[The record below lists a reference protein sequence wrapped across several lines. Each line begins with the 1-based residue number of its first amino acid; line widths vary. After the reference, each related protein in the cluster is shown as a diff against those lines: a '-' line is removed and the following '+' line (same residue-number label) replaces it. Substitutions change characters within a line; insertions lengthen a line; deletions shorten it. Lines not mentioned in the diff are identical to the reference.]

1 MYGQGE
7 AGADVVE
14 NLTYTVS
21 DGIATV
27 NYNGQQIKTTKI
39 ENDTFKASLDGTE
52 ENTATFT
59 TKANPA
65 PADPETPVKPAD
77 PEKPTEPTD
86 PEKPAEPTDP
96 ETPVENPFA
105 GKTFYGTGYGSS
117 YDICKLDFTSD
128 LKATLTYYGLGEAG
142 DDLVFNSTYT
152 VSDGIATLDYQG
164 DKVTTTKIEND
175 TFKVSKDGTEENTI
189 SFTTKANP
197 APAEPETPV
206 EPTDPEKPVE
216 NPFAGKTFYGKF
228 IGYPYPYDVC
238 KLNFTS
244 DSEVTLTLYGEVVGG
259 NRVEN
264 LTYTVSDGIATLDNQ
279 GQKITTTK
287 IENDTFKLS
296 YGTEAPEISFTT
308 EANPAPVEPETPVE
322 PTDPEIPVENLF
334 AGKTFYGTV
343 DGYPY
348 DVCKLDFTS
357 DSEVTLTL
365 YGQGEAG
372 ADLVENYTYKVFDG
386 IAIVDYKG
394 QKLITTKIE
403 NDTFKASL
411 DGTEEN
417 TASFTTNANP
427 APVLDEAGITGGFTG
442 WSPEPL
448 TKVDNTTYTYDFT
461 ATVETIQFVVQKTLG
476 SWDDGRWGGSTV
488 AAPEASEENV
498 GQSSLSVSLNYSN
511 ITDNKITGLS
521 INSKYSL
528 IITIDD
534 AESNLIS
541 VIVKL
546 VEYVAPPSNY
556 NLKGLW
562 FKGAW
567 ASKWGD
573 IITLTDEATQTYTI
587 KADNAD
593 DTCNEF
599 GIFGSSGTVWYNDS
613 VPFDKETE
621 LTYYK
626 DGDAPSNAKMAE
638 NFEFGVTYEVVIKVT
653 DDNIDAPKLTIKITK
668 Q

>member
-1 MYGQGE
+1 MYGKGE

-14 NLTYTVS
+14 YLTYTVS

-27 NYNGQQIKTTKI
+27 DYKGQKITTTKI

-52 ENTATFT
+52 ANTASFT

-86 PEKPAEPTDP
+86 PETPVEPTDPETPVEPTDPEKPVEPTDP

-175 TFKVSKDGTEENTI
+175 TFKVSKDGTEEHAI

-197 APAEPETPV
+197 APAKPETPV
-206 EPTDPEKPVE
+206 EPTDPETPAE
-216 NPFAGKTFYGKF
+216 NPFAGKTFYG
-228 IGYPYPYDVC
+228 
-238 KLNFTS
+238 T
-244 DSEVTLTLYGEVVGG
+244 VTEW
-259 NRVEN
+259 
-264 LTYTVSDGIATLDNQ
+264 
-279 GQKITTTK
+279 
-287 IENDTFKLS
+287 
-296 YGTEAPEISFTT
+296 
-308 EANPAPVEPETPVE
+308 
-322 PTDPEIPVENLF
+322 
-334 AGKTFYGTV
+334 
-343 DGYPY
+343 PY

-365 YGQGEAG
+365 YGEGEAG
-372 ADLVENYTYKVFDG
+372 ADVILDLTYTVSDG
-386 IAIVDYKG
+386 IATVDYEG
-394 QKLITTKIE
+394 QKLTTRKIE

-427 APVLDEAGITGGFTG
+427 APAEPETPTILDEAGIIGGFNG
-442 WSPEPL
+442 WSSAESL
-448 TKVDNTTYTYDFT
+448 TKADNTTYTYDFT
-461 ATVETIQFVVQKTLG
+461 ATVETIEFGVQKKSG

-488 AAPEASEENV
+488 AAPVASEENV
-498 GQSSLSVSLNYSN
+498 GQSSSTVSLNYSN
-511 ITDNKITGLS
+511 ITNNKITGLS
-521 INSKYSL
+521 INSTYSL

-534 AESNLIS
+534 AETNSIS

-556 NLKGLW
+556 NLKGLS

-567 ASKWGD
+567 DSTWKD
-573 IITLTDEATQTYTI
+573 VKTLTDEATQTYTI
-587 KADNAD
+587 TAKNDAGK
-593 DTCNEF
+593 EF
-599 GIFGSSGTVWYNDS
+599 GIFGSGGTVWYNAS
-613 VPFDKETE
+613 VPFGTETE

-626 DGDAPSNAKMAE
+626 DGSTSGNAKMAA
-638 NFEFGVTYEVVIKVT
+638 NFESGATYEVVIKVT

>member
-1 MYGQGE
+1 MYGKGE

-14 NLTYTVS
+14 YLTYTVS

-27 NYNGQQIKTTKI
+27 DYKGQKITTTKI

-52 ENTATFT
+52 ENTASFT

-65 PADPETPVKPAD
+65 PAKPETPVKPAD

-86 PEKPAEPTDP
+86 PEKPTEPTDPEKPAEPTDPEKPAEPTDPETPVEPTDPEKPVEPTDPETPVEPTDP

-197 APAEPETPV
+197 AP
-206 EPTDPEKPVE
+206 VE
-216 NPFAGKTFYGKF
+216 NPFAGKTFYGTVTD
-228 IGYPYPYDVC
+228 YSYDVC
-238 KLNFTS
+238 ELKFTS
-244 DSEVTLTLYGEVVGG
+244 DSEVTLTLYGEGEAG
-259 NRVEN
+259 ADLVEN
-264 LTYTVSDGIATLDNQ
+264 LTYTVSDGIATLV
-279 GQKITTTK
+279 
-287 IENDTFKLS
+287 
-296 YGTEAPEISFTT
+296 Y
-308 EANPAPVEPETPVE
+308 
-322 PTDPEIPVENLF
+322 
-334 AGKTFYGTV
+334 
-343 DGYPY
+343 
-348 DVCKLDFTS
+348 
-357 DSEVTLTL
+357 
-365 YGQGEAG
+365 QGE
-372 ADLVENYTYKVFDG
+372 K
-386 IAIVDYKG
+386 IA
-394 QKLITTKIE
+394 TTKIE

-427 APVLDEAGITGGFTG
+427 APAEPETPTILDEAGIIGGFNG
-442 WSPEPL
+442 WLSAESL

-461 ATVETIQFVVQKTLG
+461 ATVETIEFGVQKKSG
-476 SWDDGRWGGSTV
+476 SWNDGRWGGSTV

-498 GQSSLSVSLNYSN
+498 GQLSSKVSLNYSN
-511 ITDNKITGLS
+511 ITNNKITGLS
-521 INSKYSL
+521 INSTYSL

-534 AESNLIS
+534 AETNSIS
-541 VIVKL
+541 VSVKL

-556 NLKGLW
+556 NLKGLS

-567 ASKWGD
+567 DSTWKD
-573 IITLTDEATQTYTI
+573 VKTLTDEATQTYTI
-587 KADNAD
+587 TAKNDAGK
-593 DTCNEF
+593 EF
-599 GIFGSSGTVWYNDS
+599 GIFGSGGTVWYNAS
-613 VPFDKETE
+613 VPFGTETE

-626 DGDAPSNAKMAE
+626 DGSTSGNAKMAA
-638 NFEFGVTYEVVIKVT
+638 NFESGATYEVVIKVT
-653 DDNIDAPKLTIKITK
+653 DDNIDAPKLTITITK

>member
-1 MYGQGE
+1 MKKR
-7 AGADVVE
+7 VLSFLVSM
-14 NLTYTVS
+14 LTLALIGG
-21 DGIATV
+21 GITGC
-27 NYNGQQIKTTKI
+27 N
-39 ENDTFKASLDGTE
+39 NDPD
-52 ENTATFT
+52 NT
-59 TKANPA
+59 PS
-65 PADPETPVKPAD
+65 
-77 PEKPTEPTD
+77 
-86 PEKPAEPTDP
+86 
-96 ETPVENPFA
+96 NPFA

-175 TFKVSKDGTEENTI
+175 TFKVSKDGTEEHAI

-197 APAEPETPV
+197 APAKPETPV
-206 EPTDPEKPVE
+206 EPTDPETPAE
-216 NPFAGKTFYGKF
+216 NP
-228 IGYPYPYDVC
+228 
-238 KLNFTS
+238 
-244 DSEVTLTLYGEVVGG
+244 
-259 NRVEN
+259 
-264 LTYTVSDGIATLDNQ
+264 
-279 GQKITTTK
+279 
-287 IENDTFKLS
+287 
-296 YGTEAPEISFTT
+296 
-308 EANPAPVEPETPVE
+308 
-322 PTDPEIPVENLF
+322 F

-348 DVCKLDFTS
+348 DVCKLDFIS

-365 YGQGEAG
+365 YGEGEAG
-372 ADLVENYTYKVFDG
+372 ADVVLDLTYTVSDG
-386 IAIVDYKG
+386 IATVDYEG
-394 QKLITTKIE
+394 QKLTTTKIE

-427 APVLDEAGITGGFTG
+427 APAEPETPTILDEAGIIGGFNG
-442 WSPEPL
+442 WSSAESL

-461 ATVETIQFVVQKTLG
+461 ATVETIEFGVQKKSG

-488 AAPEASEENV
+488 AAPVASEENV
-498 GQSSLSVSLNYSN
+498 GQSSSTVSLNYSN
-511 ITDNKITGLS
+511 ITNNKITGLS
-521 INSKYSL
+521 INSTYSL

-534 AESNLIS
+534 AETNSIS

-556 NLKGLW
+556 NLKGLS

-567 ASKWGD
+567 DSTWKD
-573 IITLTDEATQTYTI
+573 VKTLTDEATQTYTI
-587 KADNAD
+587 TAKNDAGK
-593 DTCNEF
+593 EF
-599 GIFGSSGTVWYNDS
+599 GIFGSGGTVWYNAS
-613 VPFDKETE
+613 VPFGTETE

-626 DGDAPSNAKMAE
+626 DGSTSGNAKMAA
-638 NFEFGVTYEVVIKVT
+638 NFESGATYEVVIKVT
-653 DDNIDAPKLTIKITK
+653 DDNIDAPKLTITITK